1 MENTHEHSIKE
12 KMKLVFATH
21 NHNKAHEIQALLN
34 DQIELI
40 TLDDIQCFE
49 EIPETAVTLEGNAK
63 MKAAYVVEQFNM
75 NCFADDTGLEIDAL
89 NNEPGVYS
97 ARYAGEERDPEK
109 NMDLVLEKLA
119 HSTNRKARF
128 RTVISLYWQNE
139 FHEFEGIVEGEITTS
154 KSGAKGFGYD
164 PIFKPE
170 NSEKTFAEMD
180 LVEKNTM
187 SHRARAFE
195 KMVVFLNT
203 GAKP

>member
-1 MENTHEHSIKE
+1 
-12 KMKLVFATH
+12 MKLVFATH

-40 TLDDIQCFE
+40 TLDEIQCFE
-49 EIPETAVTLEGNAK
+49 EIPETAATLEGNAK

-75 NCFADDTGLEIDAL
+75 NCFADDTGLEIEAL

-97 ARYAGEERDPEK
+97 ARYAGEDRDPEK
-109 NMDLVLEKLA
+109 NMALVLEKLRDK
-119 HSTNRKARF
+119 SNRKARF
-128 RTVISLYWQNE
+128 RTVISLYWEGE
-139 FHEFEGIVEGEITTS
+139 FHEFEGIVEGKITTE

-180 LVEKNTM
+180 LTEKNTM

-195 KMVVFLNT
+195 KMVAFLN
-203 GAKP
+203 AEA